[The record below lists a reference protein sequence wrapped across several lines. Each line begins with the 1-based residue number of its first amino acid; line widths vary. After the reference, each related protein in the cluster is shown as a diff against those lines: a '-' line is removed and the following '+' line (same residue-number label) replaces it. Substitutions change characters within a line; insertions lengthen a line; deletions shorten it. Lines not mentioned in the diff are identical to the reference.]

1 MTRGIRQQILGV
13 LPWSAI
19 NTRHA
24 LGAQGVNMRSLGILP
39 QIAGGS
45 QPLPNLQGYNAA
57 ADIVTRTA
65 DGFDLNSVW
74 AEFQTT
80 MALQNA
86 ERQKM
91 VSLLTFPVTSPTER
105 VPQISGADFEKASEY
120 GEPRGVRPQ
129 GAYWRLGYD
138 FTWYDIAARF
148 TWKFLADAP
157 VAQVNAINA
166 MVIEADNRLVFN
178 KVMEAIF
185 KKENRLADIDGELD
199 VNVYALYNA
208 DGTVPPRYKRNT
220 FDGSH
225 THYWTT
231 NATTFDSDDLD
242 AMMDDMDDHG
252 YSLENGTT
260 KVFLMN
266 RQEAVVTRGFAR
278 SAGDTWDFIPA
289 QGTPGM
295 LMPTDVQLQ
304 GTQPSST
311 WRGLNVIGS
320 YGGALIVQED
330 NIPPGYFMLM
340 ATGGP
345 DNLQNLVGIREHA
358 NASLRGLRLVK
369 GPNPDYPLI
378 DSFYQRGFGTGIR
391 QRGGAIVMQV
401 VNSTTYTA
409 PTFV

>member
-1 MTRGIRQQILGV
+1 VSTLIRKRWIDAIPLDAWNPSANVQLMRSLGV
-13 LPWSAI
+13 LPPMI
-19 NTRHA
+19 
-24 LGAQGVNMRSLGILP
+24 
-39 QIAGGS
+39 GGS
-45 QPLPNLQGYNAA
+45 QPLPNLEGYNAA

-65 DGFDLNSVW
+65 DGFDLNAIW
-74 AEFQTT
+74 QEFQVT
-80 MALQNA
+80 MALQNQQ
-86 ERQKM
+86 RQQM
-91 VSLLTFPVTSPTER
+91 VSLLTFPVTTPIER

-120 GEPRGVRPQ
+120 GEPRGIRPQ

-138 FTWYDIAARF
+138 FDWYDIAARF

-157 VAQVNAINA
+157 VQQVNAINA

-185 KKENRLADIDGELD
+185 RNTNRVADIDGELD

-208 DGTVPPRYKRNT
+208 DGTVPPRYKTNT
-220 FDGSH
+220 FNGSH

-231 NATTFDSDDLD
+231 NSATIDSTDLDDMMDDLD
-242 AMMDDMDDHG
+242 KHG
-252 YSLENGTT
+252 YTMENGVT

-266 RQEAVVTRGFAR
+266 RQEAIQAR
-278 SAGDTWDFIPA
+278 AFNRAGGDVWDFIPA

-295 LMPTDVQLQ
+295 LMPADVILQ
-304 GTQPSST
+304 GQQPSST

-340 ATGGP
+340 GTGGP
-345 DNLQNLVGIREHA
+345 DNLQNPVGIREHA
-358 NASLRGLRLVK
+358 NPALRGLRLVK

-378 DSFYQRGFGTGIR
+378 DSFYQRAFGTGIR
-391 QRGGAIVMQV
+391 QRGGVIVNQV
-401 VNSTTYTA
+401 VVGTTYTA